1 MNRYGV
7 SIIICCYNGE
17 ARLPKT
23 IQHICE
29 QQVASYIPWEL
40 IIVDN
45 GSSDRSMEVAM
56 EVWYKNPPRAALR
69 LIHEPN
75 LGLNNARMRGFKE
88 AAYEYMVM
96 CDDDNWLS
104 PNYISNVCRIM
115 SSHPKIGALGANGI
129 LEAEIQMP
137 AWFINSNIFASGPQA
152 PSSGKVLDN
161 RVYGAGCIIRKS
173 AYQKLL
179 NLGFQSLLTDRKGN
193 TLTSGGD
200 YELCYA
206 LAILGYDIW
215 YDERLQF
222 IHHITKERLTFDY
235 YIRYAR
241 ESSKCI
247 DVLFAYKYIANE
259 FVANEIPAI
268 VIARNYF
275 YFVRKYFVINFKRLT
290 TSSSSHRYP
299 MLLFKNTAFQ
309 SILFTFS
316 LNLPRMLKIHHE
328 LLKFKEVCAHYRAL
342 LKTGE
347 PAIFTP
353 SLPEAPVL
361 RPFRQAN
368 DF

>member
-1 MNRYGV
+1 MNRFGV
-7 SIIICCYNGE
+7 SIIICCFNGE
-17 ARLPKT
+17 ARLRKT

-29 QQVASYIPWEL
+29 QQVPSYIPWEL
-40 IIVDN
+40 VIVDN
-45 GSSDRSMEVAM
+45 GSSDNSIELAL
-56 EVWYKNPPRAALR
+56 EVWYTNPPKATLK

-75 LGLNNARMRGFKE
+75 LGLSNARARGFKE

-104 PNYISNVCRIM
+104 PNYVSNVCRIM
-115 SSHPKIGALGANGI
+115 STHPNIGALGGNGI
-129 LEAEIQMP
+129 LQTEIEAP
-137 AWFINSNIFASGPQA
+137 AWFLNSNIFASGPQA
-152 PSSGKVLDN
+152 PSSGKVSDN
-161 RVYGAGCIIRKS
+161 KVYGAGCAIRKS

-179 NLGFQSLLTDRKGN
+179 ALGFKSLLTDRKGN

-222 IHHITKERLTFDY
+222 VHYITSERLTFEY

-259 FVANEIPAI
+259 FVANEVPAL

-275 YFVRKYFVINFKRLT
+275 YFVRKYFLVNFKKLT
-290 TSSSSHRYP
+290 TSSSSYRYP
-299 MLLFKNTAFQ
+299 ILQFKNTAFQ

-316 LNLPRMLKIHHE
+316 MNLRRMLKMHQE
-328 LLKFKEVCAHYRAL
+328 LLRFKEVCGSYRAM
-342 LKTGE
+342 LKASE

-353 SLPEAPVL
+353 SLPHAVVL